1 MPDGLAPGAPA
12 GARSSR
18 QRWAAPG
25 GRHDRFVALLNT
37 ALPVGIGVLAAF
49 LVMAPLTASNEVSFV
64 LDKNKVEV
72 AKERMK
78 LQAATYRGQDDKGQA
93 FALNA
98 GSAVQQ
104 SSSVP
109 VVQINGMTADLDLD
123 DGPATLRANRGRYDL
138 NTEQMKV
145 DGPIAFRGPNNY
157 RLDTSDATIDLKS
170 KSMNSQ
176 GKVTGTVPQGNFSAN
191 TLNADLEGRVV
202 RLSGNARLRIVP
214 RATK

>member
-1 MPDGLAPGAPA
+1 VTGQVAHPV
-12 GARSSR
+12 RSGR

-25 GRHDRFVALLNT
+25 GRHDRLVTLLNT
-37 ALPVGIGVLAAF
+37 GLPIGIGVLAAF
-49 LVMAPLTASNEVSFV
+49 LVMAPLTAGNEVSFV

-78 LQAATYRGQDDKGQA
+78 LQAATYRGQDDKGEA

-109 VVQINGMTADLDLD
+109 IVQINGMAADLQMQ
-123 DGPATLRANRGRYDL
+123 DGPATLRADQGRYDL

-145 DGPIAFRGPNNY
+145 DGPVAFRGPNNY

-170 KSMNSQ
+170 RTMKSD
-176 GKVTGTVPQGNFSAN
+176 GKVTGTLPQGNFSADA
-191 TLNADLEGRVV
+191 LSADLEGRTV
-202 RLSGNARLRIVP
+202 RLSGNARLRIMP
-214 RATK
+214 RRTK